1 MKNSA
6 GKVVKI
12 TFINRLVF
20 VKEGIFDNTATALSS
35 YEEVRVRRVASECDL
50 TIGKKRIELSIG
62 LKSDLAGL
70 KRLVPITE
78 AVMADG

>member
-35 YEEVRVRRVASECDL
+35 YEEVRVRRVSSECDL
-50 TIGKKRIELSIG
+50 TIGKKRIELPIG

>member
-1 MKNSA
+1 MKNLTY
-6 GKVVKI
+6 KVVLIALVDRK
-12 TFINRLVF
+12 RLI
-20 VKEGIFDNTATALSS
+20 KEGIFDNSVAALGTH
-35 YEEVRVRRVASECDL
+35 EEVRVRRVASECDL
-50 TIGKKRIELSIG
+50 AIGKKRIELSIG